1 MSRVQQPGG
10 ASGSNTG
17 EHKSKA
23 GPRENLWDGLMG
35 SQWAVG
41 WQSLSATR
49 WLEEKELEGLIKSLD
64 WKNLRLL

>member
-35 SQWAVG
+35 SQ
-41 WQSLSATR
+41 
-49 WLEEKELEGLIKSLD
+49 
-64 WKNLRLL
+64 